1 LRSNDR
7 CGAEWRR
14 ERQGWLRGDVLVRA
28 RIEASGET
36 EGAAA
41 NMASR
46 VMIDGSGGHQL

>member
-1 LRSNDR
+1 
-7 CGAEWRR
+7 
-14 ERQGWLRGDVLVRA
+14 VLVRA